1 MISRYRVLIIDDD
14 RLLQNSL
21 KNVLSE
27 KYDIQIAGSAERGIE
42 LLSKNEVD
50 LILLDIRLP
59 GMDGVEALKKI
70 RQIRSDAVI
79 IMMTAYEDI
88 KTVINSMKSG
98 ASDYLVKPLDIEQLD
113 IMMEKALEHLKL
125 KRYVEDL
132 RRHYLKEFA
141 IDDIVAESEGIRT
154 AMDMALK
161 VARSSDTTILIEGET
176 GTGKEVIARAI
187 HFRSDR
193 LGKPFVSI
201 NCGAISKDLIES
213 ELFGYEK
220 GTFTGGLNEGK
231 KGKIESAHG
240 GTLLLDE
247 ISEMLPSAQVN
258 LLRFLEEKEIYKV
271 GGTEKKKVD
280 VRVIAATNQSLEEAI
295 KAGKFRSDLFYRLNV
310 AKIFLP
316 PLRDRKLDIVPLSL
330 MFMSRYNNKFGK
342 RFQGLSAGAES
353 VLVNYVWPGNIREL
367 RNTIERVILMEDD
380 TEIRPVHL
388 SFLPAQKPQAALPAE
403 NGPDLTSAGLSLD
416 ELNKKLIEQA
426 LEITHGNRT
435 KAAKLLGISRP
446 TMIYR
451 IEKYEIKVNGS
462 E

>member
-1 MISRYRVLIIDDD
+1 MKYKVLIIDDD

-27 KYDIQIAGSAERGIE
+27 KYDILIAGSGERGIE
-42 LLSKNEVD
+42 LLKGNDVD

-59 GMDGVEALKKI
+59 GMDGVETLKKI
-70 RQIRSDAVI
+70 REIRKDGTI
-79 IMMTAYEDI
+79 IMMTAYEDV
-88 KTVINSMKSG
+88 KTVITSMKAG
-98 ASDYLVKPLDIEQLD
+98 ASDYLVKPLDIDELD
-113 IMMEKALEHLKL
+113 IIMEKALEHLKL

-132 RRHYLKEFA
+132 RQHYISKFD
-141 IDDIVAESEGIRT
+141 IDNVVAESEGIRT

-187 HFRSDR
+187 HYRSDR
-193 LGKPFVSI
+193 FGKPFVSI

-220 GTFTGGLNEGK
+220 GTFTGGLQDGK
-231 KGKIESAHG
+231 KGKIESADG

-247 ISEMLPSAQVN
+247 ISEMLLSAQVN
-258 LLRFLEEKEIYKV
+258 LLRFLEEKEIYRV
-271 GGTEKKKVD
+271 GGNDKKKVD
-280 VRVIAATNQSLEEAI
+280 VRVIAASNQSLEEAI

-316 PLRDRKLDIVPLSL
+316 PLRERKLDIMPLSL

-342 RFQGLSAGAES
+342 RFQGISPAAES
-353 VLVNYVWPGNIREL
+353 ILLDYNWPGNIREL
-367 RNTIERVILMEDD
+367 RNIIERVVLMEDAR
-380 TEIRPVHL
+380 EIKSRHL
-388 SFLPAQKPQAALPAE
+388 AFLTSQKPSIPE
-403 NGPDLTSAGLSLD
+403 PDSNGANLTPTGLSLE

-426 LEITHGNRT
+426 LQMARGNKT

-451 IEKYEIKVNGS
+451 IDKYGIQVEGS

>member
-1 MISRYRVLIIDDD
+1 V
-14 RLLQNSL
+14 
-21 KNVLSE
+21 
-27 KYDIQIAGSAERGIE
+27 
-42 LLSKNEVD
+42 
-50 LILLDIRLP
+50 IL
-59 GMDGVEALKKI
+59 
-70 RQIRSDAVI
+70 
-79 IMMTAYEDI
+79 
-88 KTVINSMKSG
+88 
-98 ASDYLVKPLDIEQLD
+98 
-113 IMMEKALEHLKL
+113 EKALEHLKL

-316 PLRDRKLDIVPLSL
+316 PLRERKLDIVPLSL
-330 MFMSRYNNKFGK
+330 MFMNRYNNKFGK
-342 RFQGLSAGAES
+342 RFQGLSPEAEKI
-353 VLVNYVWPGNIREL
+353 LVSYHWPGNIREL
-367 RNTIERVILMEDD
+367 RNIIERAVLMEED
-380 TEIRPVHL
+380 TEIKASHL
-388 SFLPAQKPQAALPAE
+388 SFLTSAQNLAAAEPAAGGTAFTP
-403 NGPDLTSAGLSLD
+403 AGLSLD

-426 LEITHGNRT
+426 LETAHGNRT

-451 IEKYEIKVNGS
+451 IEKYAIKVNGN

>member
-1 MISRYRVLIIDDD
+1 MKKVLIIDDD

-27 KYDIQIAGSAERGIE
+27 KYEILIAGSGEKGIE
-42 LLSKNEVD
+42 LLKGNDVD

-59 GMDGVEALKKI
+59 GIDGVETLKKI
-70 RQIRSDAVI
+70 REIRKDATV
-79 IMMTAYEDI
+79 IMMTAYEDV
-88 KTVINSMKSG
+88 KTVITSMKSG
-98 ASDYLVKPLDIEQLD
+98 ATDYLVKPLDIDELD
-113 IMMEKALEHLKL
+113 IIMEKALEHLKL

-154 AMDMALK
+154 AMNMALK
-161 VARSSDTTILIEGET
+161 VAKSSDTTILIEGET

-187 HFRSDR
+187 HYRSDR

-201 NCGAISKDLIES
+201 NCGSINKDLIES

-220 GTFTGGLNEGK
+220 GTFTGGLQEGK
-231 KGKIESAHG
+231 KGKIEAANG

-271 GGTEKKKVD
+271 GGTEKKSVD

-295 KAGKFRSDLFYRLNV
+295 TAGKFRSDLFYRLNV

-330 MFMSRYNNKFGK
+330 MFMNRYNNKFGK
-342 RFQGLSAGAES
+342 RFQGLSAGAEKA
-353 VLVNYVWPGNIREL
+353 LTGHQWPGNIREL
-367 RNTIERVILMEDD
+367 RNIIERVVLMEDD
-380 TEIRPVHL
+380 KEIKSAHL
-388 SFLPAQKPQAALPAE
+388 SFLSSHKTTLPATDG
-403 NGPDLTSAGLSLD
+403 NGANLTPTGLSLD
-416 ELNKKLIEQA
+416 QLNKKLIEQA
-426 LEITHGNRT
+426 LQMAHGNKS

-451 IEKYEIKVNGS
+451 LEKYSIHVDND
-462 E
+462 

>member
-1 MISRYRVLIIDDD
+1 MKYKVLIIDDD

-27 KYDIQIAGSAERGIE
+27 KYDILIAGSGERGIE
-42 LLSKNEVD
+42 LLKGNDVD

-59 GMDGVEALKKI
+59 GMDGVETLKKI
-70 RQIRSDAVI
+70 REIRKDGTI
-79 IMMTAYEDI
+79 IMMTAYEDV
-88 KTVINSMKSG
+88 KTVITSMKAG
-98 ASDYLVKPLDIEQLD
+98 ASDYLVKPLDIDELD
-113 IMMEKALEHLKL
+113 IIMEKALEHLKL

-132 RRHYLKEFA
+132 RQHYISKFD
-141 IDDIVAESEGIRT
+141 IDNVVAESEGIRT

-187 HFRSDR
+187 HYRSDR
-193 LGKPFVSI
+193 FGKPFVSI

-220 GTFTGGLNEGK
+220 GTFTGGLQDGK
-231 KGKIESAHG
+231 KGKIESADG

-247 ISEMLPSAQVN
+247 ISEMLLSAQVN
-258 LLRFLEEKEIYKV
+258 LLRFLEEKEIYRV
-271 GGTEKKKVD
+271 GGNDKKKVD
-280 VRVIAATNQSLEEAI
+280 VRVIAASNQSLEEAI

-316 PLRDRKLDIVPLSL
+316 PLRERKLDIMPLSL

-342 RFQGLSAGAES
+342 RFQGISPAAES
-353 VLVNYVWPGNIREL
+353 ILLDYNWPGNIREL
-367 RNTIERVILMEDD
+367 RNIIERVVLMEDAR
-380 TEIRPVHL
+380 EIKSRHL
-388 SFLPAQKPQAALPAE
+388 AFLTSQKPSIPE
-403 NGPDLTSAGLSLD
+403 PDSNGANLTPTGLSLD

-426 LEITHGNRT
+426 LQMARGNKT

-451 IEKYEIKVNGS
+451 IDKYGIQVEGS